1 MLNTPN
7 VSVIDTENH
16 DNESGNSNSTDKGT
30 NSGRQ
35 QAFSGGDRA
44 TSTNVDTQ
52 NNEGVEYESET
63 EYESTDSNDSDIVS
77 APVAK
82 RIRGGWRRN

>member
-7 VSVIDTENH
+7 VSVIDTENN

-35 QAFSGGDRA
+35 QSFSGGDRA

-52 NNEGVEYESET
+52 NNQGVEYESET

-82 RIRGGWRRN
+82 RIRGGWRCN